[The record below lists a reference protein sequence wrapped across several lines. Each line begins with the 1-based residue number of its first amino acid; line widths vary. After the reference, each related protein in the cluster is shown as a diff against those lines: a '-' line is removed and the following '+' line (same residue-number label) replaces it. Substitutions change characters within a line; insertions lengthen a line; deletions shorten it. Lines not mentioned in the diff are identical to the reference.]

1 MWQSLKANCY
11 ANLARQNAWLLCFD
25 AKVRNYLRYRLTP
38 HREVIDV
45 QRAGPVFMTISLTR
59 RCNLRCRFCIVGDVL
74 NKHGWDPYE
83 STVATTARLLDHPV
97 ARRCLYIMLTGGEPL
112 LNRELVP
119 IVRLI
124 KSRRH
129 LLSVN
134 TNGLL
139 LRDQVEDLRAAGLDM
154 LNVSVYDEN
163 LDTLADVLPVAGRRI
178 YTKLLKII
186 GREDVEHPA
195 RIEAVLRLARDS
207 GCPRVFFQNV
217 YPHVDALADH
227 RVLPRVVEPSGDET
241 PPIAEDDGGEYARVT
256 DDLGRR
262 YADVSVF
269 WPAPVRRGV
278 PPGGKRC
285 RMPWYLFAV
294 DTEGNLG
301 FCSAHASCTGP
312 NLYDLPVG
320 EVMNTRPWIETRRG
334 LLARDAEVP
343 AACVGCYTLN
353 DPWRRE
359 M

>member
-1 MWQSLKANCY
+1 MWSSLKASCY
-11 ANLARQNAWLLCFD
+11 TNLARRNAWLLGFD
-25 AKVRNYLRYRLTP
+25 AKVRNYLRYRLTAR
-38 HREVIDV
+38 REVIDV
-45 QRAGPVFMTISLTR
+45 RRAGPVFMTISLTR
-59 RCNLRCRFCIVGDVL
+59 RCNLSCRFCIVGDVL
-74 NKHGWDPYE
+74 NKRGWDPYE
-83 STVATTARLLDHPV
+83 STVVTTARLLDHPV

-112 LNRELVP
+112 LNREILP

-124 KSRRH
+124 KARPH

-139 LRDQVEDLRAAGLDM
+139 LGDMVEDLRAAGLDM

-163 LDTLADVLPVAGRRI
+163 LDALAGILPFAARRI

-186 GREDVEHPA
+186 GREDVEHPE
-195 RIEAVLRLARDS
+195 RIEAVLRLARGA
-207 GCPRVFFQNV
+207 GCPRVFLQNV

-227 RVLPRVVEPSGDET
+227 RVLPAVIEPSGDET
-241 PPIAEDDGGEYARVT
+241 PPIAADDGGAYARVRR
-256 DDLGRR
+256 DLGRR
-262 YADVSVF
+262 YPDVLVS
-269 WPAPVRRGV
+269 WPAPVPRGV

-285 RMPWYLFAV
+285 RMPWYLLVV

-320 EVMNTRPWIETRRG
+320 DVMNTEPWISTRRA
-334 LLARDAEVP
+334 LLARDHEVP
-343 AACVGCYTLN
+343 AACAGCYTL
-353 DPWRRE
+353 DDSWRRE